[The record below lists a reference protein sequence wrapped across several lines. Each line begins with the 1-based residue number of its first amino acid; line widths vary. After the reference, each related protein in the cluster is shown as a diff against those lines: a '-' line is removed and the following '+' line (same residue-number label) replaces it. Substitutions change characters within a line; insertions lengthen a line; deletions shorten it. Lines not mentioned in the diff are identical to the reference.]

1 MLRPNGHC
9 REIRA
14 CNRVSLS
21 DRPVDASKAWG
32 RPRSLS
38 TMPDGA
44 TRFVLSGRKI
54 QSGRQALCGR
64 CGTCASAL
72 LDAISSRSALHEPSS
87 TRIRSGIGQR
97 SRRDAAHVDQAE
109 EKAGV
114 YRELT
119 RRSLAATGTRA
130 RTPVRVRRTGTTL
143 PRTRTTTSGCG
154 APVTHDFRS
163 AVVKARQAVH
173 FNMWSAGQILL
184 RGIRFRVWQS
194 AEYPRWETRGQ
205 HS

>member
-14 CNRVSLS
+14 CNRLSVS
-21 DRPVDASKAWG
+21 DRPVNASKAWRG
-32 RPRSLS
+32 PRYVPS
-38 TMPDGA
+38 MPDGA
-44 TRFVLSGRKI
+44 TGPVLSGRKI
-54 QSGRQALCGR
+54 QSGRKTICGR
-64 CGTCASAL
+64 CGTRAPSL

-87 TRIRSGIGQR
+87 TRIRPGIGQR
-97 SRRDAAHVDQAE
+97 SRRDVAHVDQAE

-119 RRSLAATGTRA
+119 RRSLAATGTTG
-130 RTPVRVRRTGTTL
+130 RTAARVRRTGTTL

-194 AEYPRWETRGQ
+194 VEYHGRERRGQ
-205 HS
+205 H

>member
-14 CNRVSLS
+14 SNRVSVS
-21 DRPVDASKAWG
+21 DCSVDASKAWG
-32 RPRSLS
+32 RPRSVPA
-38 TMPDGA
+38 MPDGA
-44 TRFVLSGRKI
+44 ARLVFSSRKI
-54 QSGRQALCGR
+54 QSGRKTICGG
-64 CGTCASAL
+64 CGTRASSL

-87 TRIRSGIGQR
+87 TRIRPGIGQR
-97 SRRDAAHVDQAE
+97 SRRDAAHVDQTE

-119 RRSLAATGTRA
+119 RRSLAATGTTG

-143 PRTRTTTSGCG
+143 PRSRTSTSGCC

-194 AEYPRWETRGQ
+194 AEYHGWETRGQ